1 MKKDLVTTFTNS
13 LGKEHDWTY
22 KGLNPDLPVPA
33 IKEACELLTSLDIFE
48 QDGVKLFH
56 TVVTAKIVTTI
67 ETEIFDK
74 EKNPPNDA
82 DYCEEARV
90 KEDTIAVPMPN
101 EDLSA
106 KAGRSYD
113 YLYSKSRTTIE
124 EKLAVQA
131 DPINCSLSPKSE
143 ETIIKKQPL
152 VTEENSV
159 ITPSEPLLSQS
170 ELHKS
175 KKAKKGFFAWLPRKK
190 NRNKD
195 DPDIRSGDPI
205 SSG

>member
-90 KEDTIAVPMPN
+90 NEDTIAVPKPN
-101 EDLSA
+101 EELPA
-106 KAGRSYD
+106 KAGKSYD
-113 YLYSKSRTTIE
+113 YLYSKSSTAIEENRVVKTYPINSSLSLKPEKTTIE
-124 EKLAVQA
+124 KH
-131 DPINCSLSPKSE
+131 PI
-143 ETIIKKQPL
+143 T
-152 VTEENSV
+152 TEENSV
-159 ITPSEPLLSQS
+159 TTSSETLLSQS

-175 KKAKKGFFAWLPRKK
+175 KKAKKGFFAWLRRRK

-195 DPDIRSGDPI
+195 DPDIHSGDFI

>member
-48 QDGVKLFH
+48 QDSVKLFH

-74 EKNPPNDA
+74 EKSPPNDA
-82 DYCEEARV
+82 DYCEEARA
-90 KEDTIAVPMPN
+90 KEDTIAVPKPN
-101 EDLSA
+101 EELPA

-143 ETIIKKQPL
+143 ETIIEEQPI

-159 ITPSEPLLSQS
+159 TTHSETLLSQS
-170 ELHKS
+170 ELNKS
-175 KKAKKGFFAWLPRKK
+175 KKPKKGFFAWLRRKK